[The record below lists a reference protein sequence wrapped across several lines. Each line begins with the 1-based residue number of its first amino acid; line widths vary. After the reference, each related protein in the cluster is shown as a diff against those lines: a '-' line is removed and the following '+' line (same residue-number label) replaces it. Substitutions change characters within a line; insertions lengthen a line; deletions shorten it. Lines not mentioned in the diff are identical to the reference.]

1 MNFQSTIKS
10 RGYRI
15 QPIHVKQISVIKKK
29 LVDDQNVRLRRKN
42 LIASVLET
50 QTPPVISTEQ
60 EIEDQLGAVF
70 KHAKNLFTNVE
81 QEVSCWIP
89 EDMVEGTIPVDIEG
103 TLFRNG
109 PGLFERGGVQ
119 MTQPMDGD
127 GMLNKFSF
135 KNGKIH
141 YMNKQLRLKQ
151 LTNYKSQELSRS
163 FGKQEVSRSQGRQF
177 LYREK
182 TAAARK
188 MTDIQ
193 HPLYTHRSKINHN
206 QQFWMHKILKLDLL
220 PPQLYPSQFRPP
232 STEVG
237 ANIIMVNENIRY
249 QIMVQKYSKKYN
261 QNSCVQ
267 NGKNWG
273 DNR

>member
-119 MTQPMDGD
+119 MTQPMDGKIWWL
-127 GMLNKFSF
+127 GMVL
-135 KNGKIH
+135 
-141 YMNKQLRLKQ
+141 LRWL
-151 LTNYKSQELSRS
+151 
-163 FGKQEVSRSQGRQF
+163 QF
-177 LYREK
+177 VE
-182 TAAARK
+182 
-188 MTDIQ
+188 
-193 HPLYTHRSKINHN
+193 H
-206 QQFWMHKILKLDLL
+206 
-220 PPQLYPSQFRPP
+220 
-232 STEVG
+232 
-237 ANIIMVNENIRY
+237 
-249 QIMVQKYSKKYN
+249 
-261 QNSCVQ
+261 C
-267 NGKNWG
+267 
-273 DNR
+273 